1 MRFRNCCSIKGVVL
15 ALALSATSA
24 KLSAEGHVWTL
35 PECIHYALLNN
46 PDIKVQ
52 ELTYKDKEIDYNTE
66 QKGWLPK
73 ISGTSTQSFTF
84 GRSLTAENTYAN
96 TSTRQTTLSVS
107 GEINLFDGFR
117 RHYGMKMAR
126 ELMRKEEYLLSQAKL
141 DLSMKV
147 AEAYMQVLLGMESVG
162 INSEQ
167 VKIDS
172 LQASRLNYFFRQGK
186 ASYVDVS
193 QQQATLH
200 NSIAKLTESLNRLR
214 LDRLTLCQLMNLDY
228 SENISVA
235 KFNEESL
242 GKMMPA
248 TPEAIYENALK
259 VYPEIMSQKAA
270 IYSSENKIRALRA
283 DYFPQLSLVGGV
295 GTNYYK
301 TNGYENGSLSD
312 QLKNNF
318 SQEIQLQLTVPIFN
332 RFVTRNNIRKATL
345 EKAANEIRLRKSEQ
359 ELFKSISQVYV
370 RAMNAYSQIESC
382 SKAVESSKDAFKLVT
397 KKYECG
403 KATLVEFDDS
413 KNILQKSLS
422 ARIQAVFE
430 YIYQCHLLHLFQHR
444 PIS

>member
-172 LQASRLNYFFRQGK
+172 LQASRLNYFFVRVRQ
-186 ASYVDVS
+186 AMLMCHS
-193 QQQATLH
+193 
-200 NSIAKLTESLNRLR
+200 NRLLFIIVLPNSR
-214 LDRLTLCQLMNLDY
+214 
-228 SENISVA
+228 
-235 KFNEESL
+235 
-242 GKMMPA
+242 
-248 TPEAIYENALK
+248 K
-259 VYPEIMSQKAA
+259 V
-270 IYSSENKIRALRA
+270 
-283 DYFPQLSLVGGV
+283 
-295 GTNYYK
+295 
-301 TNGYENGSLSD
+301 
-312 QLKNNF
+312 
-318 SQEIQLQLTVPIFN
+318 
-332 RFVTRNNIRKATL
+332 
-345 EKAANEIRLRKSEQ
+345 
-359 ELFKSISQVYV
+359 
-370 RAMNAYSQIESC
+370 
-382 SKAVESSKDAFKLVT
+382 
-397 KKYECG
+397 
-403 KATLVEFDDS
+403 
-413 KNILQKSLS
+413 
-422 ARIQAVFE
+422 
-430 YIYQCHLLHLFQHR
+430 
-444 PIS
+444 

>member
-1 MRFRNCCSIKGVVL
+1 
-15 ALALSATSA
+15 
-24 KLSAEGHVWTL
+24 
-35 PECIHYALLNN
+35 
-46 PDIKVQ
+46 
-52 ELTYKDKEIDYNTE
+52 
-66 QKGWLPK
+66 
-73 ISGTSTQSFTF
+73 
-84 GRSLTAENTYAN
+84 
-96 TSTRQTTLSVS
+96 
-107 GEINLFDGFR
+107 
-117 RHYGMKMAR
+117 
-126 ELMRKEEYLLSQAKL
+126 
-141 DLSMKV
+141 
-147 AEAYMQVLLGMESVG
+147 
-162 INSEQ
+162 
-167 VKIDS
+167 
-172 LQASRLNYFFRQGK
+172 
-186 ASYVDVS
+186 
-193 QQQATLH
+193 
-200 NSIAKLTESLNRLR
+200 
-214 LDRLTLCQLMNLDY
+214 
-228 SENISVA
+228 
-235 KFNEESL
+235 
-242 GKMMPA
+242 
-248 TPEAIYENALK
+248 
-259 VYPEIMSQKAA
+259 MSQKAA

-413 KNILQKSLS
+413 KNKLQKSLS